1 MQMNVDTTRTMNTVF
16 FNKELPPKFIRI
28 FAYLL
33 ICTFL
38 NSCGIY
44 SFSGASV
51 DPNAK
56 TVSVL
61 YFDNNA
67 QLVIANLSQTFTDAL
82 KDKMLN
88 ATSLNLTKTNG
99 DIQFS
104 GQITDYVI
112 KPVAVQGNE
121 TASMNSLSITVK
133 VSFVNKLNEKQNWEE
148 SFTSFVNF
156 PTTQNVSDVQ
166 NDLIKQINDNLVYTI
181 FNRAFSNW

>member
-1 MQMNVDTTRTMNTVF
+1 MQENPI
-16 FNKELPPKFIRI
+16 NKAQNRQIDKSTNYLCL
-28 FAYLL
+28 FALL
-33 ICTFL
+33 LSYALT
-38 NSCGIY
+38 SCGIY

-56 TVSVL
+56 TISVQ

-67 QLVIANLSQTFTDAL
+67 KLVIANLSQSFTDAL
-82 KDKMLN
+82 KDKLLN
-88 ATSLNLTKTNG
+88 ATSLNLIKNNG
-99 DIQFS
+99 DLQFS

-133 VSFVNKLNEKQNWEE
+133 VSFVNKFDEKQNWEE
-148 SFTSFVNF
+148 NFTSFVNF
-156 PTTQNVSDVQ
+156 STTQNVSEIQ